1 LRRSRE
7 KAIVAAVVLALCG
20 AGIAAAHGP
29 ESTAD
34 RELVRLQGYR
44 ETRPAAVEIT
54 GEVVLGILGK
64 DHRFH
69 LTARQMFHFA
79 AVPGSAESRDRWVL
93 QGDRA
98 VLAAVASAR
107 PDQLVTILAEH
118 RLGSGDLFI
127 LSVDLCPPK

>member
-1 LRRSRE
+1 LRGSHER
-7 KAIVAAVVLALCG
+7 AIVAAVVLALCG

-29 ESTAD
+29 EPAAD

-44 ETRPAAVEIT
+44 ETRPAAAEII

-69 LTARQMFHFA
+69 LTARRTFHFA
-79 AVPGSAESRDRWVL
+79 AAQAGTENRDRWVL

-118 RLGSGDLFI
+118 RPGSGDLF
-127 LSVDLCPPK
+127 LLTVDLCPEK